1 MMTKLTSTTTTIVF
15 TLFTSAVV
23 FLYGS
28 NADARQVNK
37 QGDHY
42 PTCSPIA
49 NVIQESWQRGE
60 ITRAEAE
67 EIIESCLAWED
78 KQ

>member
-1 MMTKLTSTTTTIVF
+1 MTKLTTTTTTILF

-28 NADARQVNK
+28 DSDAREFSEYSN
-37 QGDHY
+37 HY
-42 PTCSPIA
+42 PICSPIA
-49 NVIQESWQRGE
+49 HVIQESWLQGE
-60 ITRAEAE
+60 LTRAEAE

-78 KQ
+78 RN